1 MKSIKEVDLDN
12 KRVILR
18 CDFNVP
24 MSLGKI
30 TDDTKIRKSLKTIEY
45 LISKNCKIV
54 IMSHLGKIKFESDLE
69 KNSLLPVSERLSE
82 LLGREIK
89 FSPKTRGIEL
99 DVMVAELKPG
109 EIILMENT
117 RFEDLPLKLESGNDA
132 GLSDYWSSFGD
143 IFVMDA
149 FASSHRKHAS
159 TNGIAK
165 LLPTY
170 YGLLVEEEV
179 KNLDKYI
186 IYPQKPFTVLM
197 GGAKVDD
204 KLDLIEAMLK
214 KCDYLVLTGG
224 LANTCLRA
232 LGFNVGESLVSLN
245 NEIIERIKKILVD
258 YQSKIVLPL
267 DVIVGNT
274 YDTSYVD
281 YKLIDQISVDD
292 IIGDIGSKTISKI
305 EEIVKL
311 SNTIF
316 VNGTVGKYE
325 DMKFAN
331 GTKDLFKILKE
342 SNKTVVIGGGDTAAA
357 INILGFKDA
366 FTYVSSGGGATLEYL
381 TLGHMKAFEGIKED
395 QEYEVLDI

>member
-30 TDDTKIRKSLKTIEY
+30 TDDTKIKKSLKTIEY

-69 KNSLLPVSERLSE
+69 KNSLLPVRDRLSE
-82 LLGREIK
+82 LLNKDVK

-117 RFEDLPLKLESGNDA
+117 RFEDLPTKLESGNDA
-132 GLSDYWSSFGD
+132 GLADYWSSFGD

-170 YGLLVEEEV
+170 YGFLVEEEV

-186 IYPQKPFTVLM
+186 IYPKKPFTVLM

-245 NEIIERIKKILVD
+245 NEIIERIKKLLVD

-274 YDTSYVD
+274 YDSSYVD
-281 YKLIDQISVDD
+281 YKLIDQVSVDD
-292 IIGDIGSKTISKI
+292 IIGDVGSKTISKI
-305 EEIVKL
+305 EEIVKI

-357 INILGFKDA
+357 INILGFSDA

-395 QEYEVLDI
+395 QDYEILDI

>member
-1 MKSIKEVDLDN
+1 MKTIEQMDLDN

-24 MSLGKI
+24 MTLGKI
-30 TDDTKIRKSLKTIEY
+30 NDDTKIQKSLKTIQY
-45 LISKNCKIV
+45 LIDHNCRIV
-54 IMSHLGKIKFESDLE
+54 IMSHLGKIKFEDDLP
-69 KNSLLPVSERLSE
+69 KNSLAPVCTRLSE
-82 LLGREIK
+82 LLNRPVK
-89 FSPKTRGIEL
+89 FSPKTRGVEL
-99 DVMVAELKPG
+99 DTMVAGLQPG
-109 EIILMENT
+109 EVLLMENT
-117 RFEDLPLKLESGNDA
+117 RYEDLPFKLESKNDA
-132 GLSDYWSSFGD
+132 GLADYWSSFGD

-165 LLPTY
+165 LLPTCIGY
-170 YGLLVEEEV
+170 LVMEEV
-179 KNLDKYI
+179 ENLDKYI
-186 IYPQKPFTVLM
+186 INPKKPFSVLM

-224 LANTCLRA
+224 LANTCLRT

-245 NEIIERIKKILVD
+245 QDIIERLKKILYD
-258 YQSKIVLPL
+258 YKDKIILPL

-274 YDTSYVD
+274 YDSSYVD

-292 IIGDIGSKTISKI
+292 VIGDVGNKTIEKI
-305 EEIVKL
+305 KELVAI

-325 DMKFAN
+325 DMRFAN
-331 GTKDLFKILKE
+331 GTKDLFNVLKE
-342 SNKTVVIGGGDTAAA
+342 SNKIVVIGGGDTSAA
-357 INILGFKDA
+357 INTLGFNGC
-366 FTYVSSGGGATLEYL
+366 FNYVSSGGGATLEYL
-381 TLGHMKAFEGIKED
+381 TLGHMKSFEDIKGD
-395 QEYEVLDI
+395 

>member
-1 MKSIKEVDLDN
+1 MKHIEEMDLDN

-30 TDDTKIRKSLKTIEY
+30 TDDTKIKKSLKTINY
-45 LISKNCKIV
+45 LISKNCRIV
-54 IMSHLGKIKFESDLE
+54 IMSHLGKIKLEDDLK
-69 KNSLLPVSERLSE
+69 KNSLEPVQACLAE
-82 LLGREIK
+82 LLNRPVL

-99 DVMVAELKPG
+99 DVMVANLKPG
-109 EIILMENT
+109 EVLLMENT
-117 RFEDLPLKLESGNDA
+117 RYEDLPYKLESKNDA
-132 GLSDYWSSFGD
+132 GLADYWSSFGD
-143 IFVMDA
+143 VFVMDA

-165 LLPTY
+165 LLPTCVGY
-170 YGLLVEEEV
+170 LVTEEV
-179 KNLDKYI
+179 ENLDKYVMN
-186 IYPQKPFTVLM
+186 PVKPFTVLM

-214 KCDYLVLTGG
+214 RCDYLVLSGG
-224 LANTCLRA
+224 LANTCLRT
-232 LGFNVGESLVSLN
+232 LGFNVGESLVCLN
-245 NEIIERIKKILVD
+245 EEIIARLKNILLEYKDKI
-258 YQSKIVLPL
+258 ILPL

-274 YDTSYVD
+274 YDSSYVD
-281 YKLIDQISVDD
+281 YKTIDQVSVDD
-292 IIGDIGSKTISKI
+292 IIGDVGMKTIEKI
-305 EEIVKL
+305 KDVVNL

-331 GTKDLFKILKE
+331 GTKDLFSILKA
-342 SNKTVVIGGGDTAAA
+342 SNKTVVIGGGDTSAA
-357 INILGFKDA
+357 INILGYADS

-381 TLGHMKAFEGIKED
+381 TLGHMASFEGIED
-395 QEYEVLDI
+395 